1 MNETYKYTKDKER
14 ILFTENGS
22 KYADDFINLLRE
34 IDWKWT
40 FEGES
45 TFLIND
51 EDSESTTNFVKIQCK
66 ATLPKTPY
74 FVFGGYVYELFNKE
88 FGHLEK
94 FLDPTGDVDVRVNLP
109 SIETFP
115 KQNLSNF
122 WYEEIECT
130 NLNAV
135 MDNYVNY
142 LFQSVVKKVQE
153 IQILNTVDFDL
164 KEDDEGNIVQ
174 HEKIGDVY
182 VAKVYHPLSVK
193 IQVVCKF
200 KHMDKPD
207 HLFELVWLIKK
218 KNVGEML
225 RPNLIVNPVIS
236 GVFVQSLPSLIVDNI
251 GSADDRIYL
260 YGKPNQHK
268 WFNHVQ
274 RLKYTNYIFERIIGP
289 YDKHDKVLIAS
300 LLCYLF
306 LFLLKTEGIHVFSLG
321 DRVAK
326 TGVIFRQLTSNFL
339 TYVKEYKPKIDMQT
353 RVIFRGQRV
362 TFPIELLNKYLKNG
376 SKDDIQA
383 LITEIEKK
391 NRDSTVPSSLKP
403 RIVTKKYKSAYSLR
417 RVSLK
422 TQDNSGIGLK
432 PKSRRSRLR
441 LVKSA

>member
-1 MNETYKYTKDKER
+1 MGHNYKYTKDKER

-34 IDWKWT
+34 IDWNWT

-45 TFLIND
+45 KFLMND
-51 EDSESTTNFVKIQCK
+51 EDSDSTTKFIKIPCK

-88 FGHLEK
+88 YGHLER

-115 KQNLSNF
+115 KQGLMDF

-130 NLNAV
+130 RLNEV

-142 LFQSVVKKVQE
+142 LFQSLLKKVEQ

-174 HEKIGDVY
+174 HEKIGHVY

-200 KHMDKPD
+200 KNMDKPD

-218 KNVGEML
+218 SVGGVL
-225 RPNLIVNPVIS
+225 RTNLVVNPLMNGI
-236 GVFVQSLPSLIVDNI
+236 FVQSLPSLIVDNI

-268 WFNHVQ
+268 WFNHIQ
-274 RLKYTNYIFERIIGP
+274 RLKYTNYIFERIIGS
-289 YDKHDKVLIAS
+289 YDKHDKALIAS

-306 LFLLKTEGIHVFSLG
+306 LFLLKTEGAHVFSLG

-326 TGVIFRQLTSNFL
+326 TSVIFGQLTSNFL
-339 TYVKEYKPKIDMQT
+339 NYVKEYKSKIDMQT
-353 RVIFRGQRV
+353 RLIFRGQRV

-376 SKDDIQA
+376 VKDDIQE

-391 NRDSTVPSSLKP
+391 NKERTVPGSLKP
-403 RIVTKKYKSAYSLR
+403 RIVPTKYKSAYSLR
-417 RVSLK
+417 RASFK
-422 TQDNSGIGLK
+422 TQDNSKLGL
-432 PKSRRSRLR
+432 RSRNRKSLR
-441 LVKSA
+441 RVKSA

>member
-1 MNETYKYTKDKER
+1 MSHIYKYTKDKER

-22 KYADDFINLLRE
+22 KYAEEFINLLRE
-34 IDWKWT
+34 IDWNWT

-51 EDSESTTNFVKIQCK
+51 EDSDSATQFIKIQCK
-66 ATLPKTPY
+66 AKLPKTPY

-88 FGHLEK
+88 YGDLER
-94 FLDPTGDVDVRVNLP
+94 FLDPTGDVDVRINLP
-109 SIETFP
+109 AIETFP
-115 KQNLSNF
+115 KQSLMDF

-130 NLNAV
+130 RLNAV

-142 LFQSVVKKVQE
+142 LFQSVLKKVEQ

-174 HEKIGDVY
+174 HEKVGNVY

-200 KHMDKPD
+200 KDMDKPD
-207 HLFELVWLIKK
+207 HLFELVWLVKK
-218 KNVGEML
+218 KVGDVL
-225 RPNLIVNPVIS
+225 RTNLIVNPNIN
-236 GVFVQSLPSLIVDNI
+236 GVFVQSLPSLLVDNI

-268 WFNHVQ
+268 WFNHIQ
-274 RLKYTNYIFERIIGP
+274 RLKYTNYIFERIIAP
-289 YDKHDKVLIAS
+289 YDKHDRALIAS

-326 TGVIFRQLTSNFL
+326 TSVIFSQLTSNFL
-339 TYVKEYKPKIDMQT
+339 TYVKEYKAKIDMQT
-353 RVIFRGQRV
+353 RLIFRGQRV
-362 TFPIELLNKYLKNG
+362 TFSVEFLNKYLKNG
-376 SKDDIQA
+376 AKDDIQG
-383 LITEIEKK
+383 LITEIERK
-391 NRDSTVPSSLKP
+391 NREATVPQSLRP
-403 RIVTKKYKSAYSLR
+403 HIVTKKYKSAYSLR
-417 RVSLK
+417 RRSLK
-422 TQDNSGIGLK
+422 TQDNSKIGL
-432 PKSRRSRLR
+432 RLR
-441 LVKSA
+441 KSKSIRRVKSA